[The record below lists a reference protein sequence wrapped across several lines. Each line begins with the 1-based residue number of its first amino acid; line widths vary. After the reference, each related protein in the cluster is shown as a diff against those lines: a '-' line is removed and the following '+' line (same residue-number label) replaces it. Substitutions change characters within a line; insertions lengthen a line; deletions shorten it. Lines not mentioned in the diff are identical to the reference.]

1 MAKVIAGFRD
11 KETQIIYVI
20 GDEYEGSRETE
31 LVEKG
36 FLEGEKEVPKYAG
49 LSVDELKELLT
60 ERGIEFK
67 ETSKPA
73 TFIKLLEKA
82 DEAADAE

>member
-36 FLEGEKEVPKYAG
+36 FLEGEKEVSKYAG

-82 DEAADAE
+82 DATADAE

>member
-20 GDEYEGSRETE
+20 GYDYNGNRVEE
-31 LVEKG
+31 LAEKG
-36 FLEGEKEVPKYAG
+36 FLESEKEVSKYAEMTA
-49 LSVDELKELLT
+49 DELKALLT

-82 DEAADAE
+82 DAAAE